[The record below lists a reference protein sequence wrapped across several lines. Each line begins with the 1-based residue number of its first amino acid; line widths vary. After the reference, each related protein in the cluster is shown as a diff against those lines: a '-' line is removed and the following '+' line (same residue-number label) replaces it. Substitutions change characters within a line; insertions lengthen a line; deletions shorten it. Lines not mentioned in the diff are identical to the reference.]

1 MGENMVENRGAKR
14 GDKRGDKKLRTL
26 ALWALVLHLPAVG
39 LCFYLNRWADW
50 FGMEQMC
57 RLFFALWVVTEG
69 VLFLGH
75 ELGRQPWGR
84 RLCAMG
90 LALFVVSWACVSWG
104 CWFRWHGEW
113 QPWAGVRPDNVSR
126 VALGEAYGRMQGDL
140 LADKPELAFIK
151 EWDASVTLSP
161 EEQQQAVA
169 LIMETWVKNPPRNGG
184 VLWDDPEWLPD
195 SEGESTERLV
205 FYYGDDRASYVG
217 VSFPY
222 IGDKVAVD
230 PEQAREL
237 ESFINGLCEK
247 YAPEL
252 AEYEA
257 SWDYFNKRFN
267 EELDKWREEND
278 VWV

>member
-1 MGENMVENRGAKR
+1 MGENMGENLGANRGE
-14 GDKRGDKKLRTL
+14 KKLRTL
-26 ALWALVLHLPAVG
+26 ALWALVLHLPVLA
-39 LCFYLNRWADW
+39 LCFYLTRWADW

-75 ELGRQPWGR
+75 EISRQPWGR
-84 RLCAMG
+84 RLCAGG
-90 LALFVVSWACVSWG
+90 LTLFLVSWACVSWG

-140 LADKPELAFIK
+140 LADKPELAYIR

-184 VLWDDPEWLPD
+184 VLWDDPEWLPEE
-195 SEGESTERLV
+195 EGESTERLV
-205 FYYGDDRASYVG
+205 FYYGDDEEYSVIVHY
-217 VSFPY
+217 PY
-222 IGDKVAVD
+222 ITSRVAVD

-237 ESFINGLCEK
+237 EGFINGLCEK

-257 SWDYFNKRFN
+257 SWDYFNERFN